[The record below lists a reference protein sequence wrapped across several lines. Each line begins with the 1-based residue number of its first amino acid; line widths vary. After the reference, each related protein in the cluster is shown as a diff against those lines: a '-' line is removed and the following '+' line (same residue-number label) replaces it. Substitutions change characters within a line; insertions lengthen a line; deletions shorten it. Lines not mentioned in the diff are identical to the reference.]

1 MKTNVITWAILCLAL
16 TLLFAP
22 FLACVFDVVL
32 LPLQSSSSI
41 NPSAI
46 RFPDIDDGFIEPI
59 ASYYAGLISGK
70 NSFAS
75 FGAVALLAALTSL
88 LVTSYFTAQ
97 NPQRIANN
105 SILGNSQIIESPR
118 LRSKM
123 NDTWDGQGVPASSGL
138 VYGFDKGS
146 YLYDS
151 KTPHQMVVARTGGGK
166 SRFSMLETV
175 HLGLEAG
182 CNLIISDLKN
192 EIVELTGKRAAQ
204 VSNVILYDLENP
216 LNGNRYNPLDLVVNY
231 AEAGDIAN
239 MQLAADKLA
248 ANLVPAEDKNPFF
261 SNAARGLLAACFIAV
276 ATTDIDRSKKN
287 MASVCA
293 MIDEGTTGEGK
304 DPSSALK
311 DFFRSLGHDHPSF
324 SSASEFL
331 SDGGTTA
338 GKNVL
343 STIKVALRPFTS
355 PSIRWMTA
363 KSEPSLDDLITKRT
377 TLYIHVLGK
386 DHPANCLLGCFFSQ
400 WWQRVQEIGNECGG
414 SIPIKTNLILDEFGS
429 FPKIPLASI
438 VNLGRSYGVSWYGYL
453 QSTTQL
459 ALYNRPNDRGAGAK
473 EILANIGVKVALS
486 LSEKADRDYFTEL
499 VGKRGVMTRAT
510 SHQKSGYTSSSSNST
525 SERAD
530 DLIHSWE
537 WSSFSPDT
545 DGAIVIKA
553 KETGI
558 ANRSGVFRMPLVDA
572 TKTPAK
578 DYFDLGSR
586 EHEKEKRLAYQAM
599 LKSKALKENIDDVDV
614 WHINFDSF
622 TKEEEQTQDAIKE
635 DEFSA
640 WDVEG

>member
-1 MKTNVITWAILCLAL
+1 MKTNIIIWFVL
-16 TLLFAP
+16 TLLLSILGTPVLVSIIELLMAP
-22 FLACVFDVVL
+22 SSHLMFTKGFILIPDNDYLGAISDYYVGLLTGNEDLATFILIVAFVGLCVL
-32 LPLQSSSSI
+32 LMLLWFESKKE
-41 NPSAI
+41 N
-46 RFPDIDDGFIEPI
+46 PI
-59 ASYYAGLISGK
+59 AE
-70 NSFAS
+70 
-75 FGAVALLAALTSL
+75 
-88 LVTSYFTAQ
+88 
-97 NPQRIANN
+97 N
-105 SILGNSQIIESPR
+105 SILGNSQIIESSR

-123 NDTWDGQGVPASSGL
+123 NDTWNGKGKPSSSGL
-138 VYGFDKGS
+138 VYGFESGH

-166 SRFSMLETV
+166 SRYSMLETV

-182 CNLIISDLKN
+182 CNLVISDLKN
-192 EIVELTGKRAAQ
+192 EIIELTGERAAQ
-204 VSNVILYDLENP
+204 VSQVVLFDLENP
-216 LNGNRYNPLDLVVNY
+216 SNGNRYNPLDLVVDY
-231 AEAGDIAN
+231 AEARDIAN

-261 SNAARGLLAACFIAV
+261 SNAARGLLAACFIVV
-276 ATTDIDRSKKN
+276 ATADIGRSKKN

-304 DPSSALK
+304 DPSAALK
-311 DFFRSLGHDHPSF
+311 DFFRSLGSNHPAF

-343 STIKVALRPFTS
+343 STVKVALRPFTS

-363 KSEPSLDDLITKRT
+363 QSDPCLDDLITERT
-377 TLYIHVLGK
+377 TLYIHVLGE

-400 WWQRVQEIGNECGG
+400 WWQRVQEIGNDNGG
-414 SIPIKTNLILDEFGS
+414 AIPIKTNLILDEFGS

-453 QSTTQL
+453 QSTMQL
-459 ALYNRPNDRGAGAK
+459 ALYNRPGDSGAGAK
-473 EILANIGVKVALS
+473 EILANVGVKVALS

-499 VGKRGVMTRAT
+499 VGKRGVMARST
-510 SHQKSGYTSSSSNST
+510 SSQKSANSSSSTNSA

-530 DLIHSWE
+530 DLIHPWE
-537 WSSFSPDT
+537 WLNFSPDV
-545 DGAIVIKA
+545 DGAIVIKS
-553 KETGI
+553 KETGVK
-558 ANRSGVFRMPLVDA
+558 NRNGVFRMPLIDA

-578 DYFDLGSR
+578 QYFDLGTR
-586 EHEKEKRLAYQAM
+586 EHEKQKRIAYQAM
-599 LKSKALKENIDDVDV
+599 LAEKASKEDINDVDV

-622 TKEEEQTQDAIKE
+622 MGKERTKEAIEE

-640 WDVEG
+640 WDMER